1 MLAQG
6 YPYAP
11 SKSVFSNTGRIGN
24 DKTSISQQ
32 NIQDNAFA
40 NYMLQNPYLKDSTM
54 KKPIEFA
61 TNQLNI
67 NYSAPG
73 GKGHQVG
80 LGGHNIDDNSKVV
93 LGALNTNPNCKL
105 SLIQR
110 PFLTVPFLGRGPAKP
125 VFESKIQQGAQITD
139 KKSCR
144 MLTEKCFMGYSNIP
158 MIPSLNNTIQNPANL
173 IEQVAAD
180 GWIRGGLPSREL
192 TRDQDYLERNA

>member
-105 SLIQR
+105 SLVQR
-110 PFLTVPFLGRGPAKP
+110 PFLTVPFLGRGASNA
-125 VFESKIQQGAQITD
+125 VLESQLQQGDSVTNRKTITGL
-139 KKSCR
+139 SEVSYASR
-144 MLTEKCFMGYSNIP
+144 SNYP
-158 MIPSLNNTIQNPANL
+158 LLPSIQGAINNSKYLVESDASS
-173 IEQVAAD
+173 D
-180 GWIRGGLPSREL
+180 WMRGGVPTREL
-192 TRDQDYLERNA
+192 AKQNTNLNMN